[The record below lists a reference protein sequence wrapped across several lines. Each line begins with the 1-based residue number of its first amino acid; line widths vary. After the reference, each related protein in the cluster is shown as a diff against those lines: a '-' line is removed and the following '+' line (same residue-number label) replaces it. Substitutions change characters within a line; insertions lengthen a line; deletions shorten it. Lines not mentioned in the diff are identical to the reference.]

1 MGLLNTDI
9 SLFKSSLSNGDK
21 KTEKKLYKSIDI
33 MLILLYNKYCSLG
46 TQIFIHSSS
55 VGSSI
60 WLLIRG
66 SQVRVLPVEPFFGPL
81 VKWLRHR
88 PFTAVTR
95 VRIPYGSPFERRFSS
110 AGRALALQARGQRFD
125 PVNLHHFK

>member
-1 MGLLNTDI
+1 MGLLNADI

-33 MLILLYNKYCSLG
+33 MLIFLYNKYCSLG

-60 WLLIRG
+60 
-66 SQVRVLPVEPFFGPL
+66 
-81 VKWLRHR
+81 
-88 PFTAVTR
+88 
-95 VRIPYGSPFERRFSS
+95 
-110 AGRALALQARGQRFD
+110 
-125 PVNLHHFK
+125 